1 MQSKTHTNVVIYS
14 GGVDSFTLLNDVY
27 EKARVE
33 GDRVF
38 AISFDYGQRHRVEL
52 KYAERYADELG
63 VQHKIVDLSS
73 IAALMT
79 GSALTDKDV
88 EVPEGHYA
96 DATMR
101 KTVVPNRNMIM
112 ISIAAA
118 YALSLDEE
126 NSTVFYGAHSGD
138 HAIYP
143 DCRLDFVIAVEAA
156 INTGNYG
163 KLRVEAPYIDMHKG
177 EIVARGLSMKLDYS
191 KASYARLCR
200 RQHDQTIR
208 VRQVRVVCRTSR
220 SVRVLQ
226 RQRPARVRSK
236 QDARDEE
243 RGLIQQHTRRKT

>member
-191 KASYARLCR
+191 KAWTCYTGGRTHVSV
-200 RQHDQTIR
+200 DDSTIR
-208 VRQVRVVCRTSR
+208 RYACGKCGSCVERLEAFEYCNVSDP
-220 SVRVLQ
+220 L
-226 RQRPARVRSK
+226 AYEASK
-236 QDARDEE
+236 TLVMKSED
-243 RGLIQQHTRRKT
+243 